1 MLGIQELD
9 DIICGHLG
17 RHELAQCAR
26 VCKKWHS
33 VVAPRIWSDLSWL
46 GWYGTPR
53 RWRAFRS
60 MVLEDYLA
68 GQCHHGLH
76 KQGFHTERAQ
86 PPALSNCGQWI
97 QMLPSIKELLEVL
110 QPHTLWNQSVQ
121 PTAHELL
128 FHLFKRCSSEMK
140 VQLIQYDYADYD
152 SDEMKLILS
161 ATLPRARSLHIQ
173 AFLEGTWSESVK
185 LGGMLDQLSHT
196 LENLRIDFE
205 ILGADEVHDMVGNG
219 VESQASFK
227 ELVLNYRSDILDAVG
242 FCSWLW
248 KHCSHVQKLEIDG
261 IDRSAQSL
269 AQTMWVYMPD
279 LCEITLCGKD
289 VPEGGIMIEAD
300 ATAAILSGSR
310 SGWKVV
316 TVMSNARLGRTAM
329 EIMKRH
335 HPTLEKL
342 DIHGNPGLLR
352 SDLVQLLRDCINLHT
367 FAYIDTPS
375 RWVSDKSYV
384 CTNMFVDLDPDT
396 GTLRP
401 WKCEKSLKV
410 LQVTLED
417 ITRLGFEE
425 EAALANREREV
436 EGLLYDRLARLTNL
450 EVLRLRGYSSR
461 GGRLGYLRMSLDSG
475 LRRLSEL
482 TNLRELDVSGM
493 DTRMSVQEV
502 QWMVIHWPRLRSIRG
517 FAYGSLNTI
526 AKWLQEHYPEV
537 QAS

>member
-1 MLGIQELD
+1 
-9 DIICGHLG
+9 
-17 RHELAQCAR
+17 
-26 VCKKWHS
+26 
-33 VVAPRIWSDLSWL
+33 
-46 GWYGTPR
+46 
-53 RWRAFRS
+53 

-68 GQCHHGLH
+68 GQRHYGLH

-110 QPHTLWNQSVQ
+110 QPHTLWNQSAK

-128 FHLFKRCSSEMK
+128 FHLFKRCSSEMQ
-140 VQLIQYDYADYD
+140 VQHVQYDYADYD
-152 SDEMKLILS
+152 SNEMKLILS

-173 AFLEGTWSESVK
+173 ASLEGIWSESVK
-185 LGGMLDQLSHT
+185 LEGMLDQLSHT
-196 LENLRIDFE
+196 LENLRIDLE
-205 ILGADEVHDMVGNG
+205 ILGADEVHDLVGNG

-227 ELVLNYRSDILDAVG
+227 ELILKYRSDILDAVG

-248 KHCSHVQKLEIDG
+248 KHCSHVQRLEIDG

-269 AQTMWVYMPD
+269 AQVMWVYMPN
-279 LCEITLCGKD
+279 LCEITLCD
-289 VPEGGIMIEAD
+289 EDAFEQGISIEAD
-300 ATAAILSGSR
+300 ATAALLSGSR

-316 TVMSNARLGRTAM
+316 TVRSNARLGRAAM
-329 EIMKRH
+329 EVMKRH

-342 DIHGNPGLLR
+342 DIHGNPGLLS
-352 SDLVQLLRDCINLHT
+352 SDLVQLLRHSINLHT
-367 FAYIDTPS
+367 FAYTEMPS
-375 RWVSDKSYV
+375 RWASDKSYV

-396 GTLRP
+396 GALLP
-401 WKCEKSLKV
+401 WKCERSLKV
-410 LQVTLED
+410 LQVTLEG
-417 ITRLGFEE
+417 ITRLGFEG

-436 EGLLYDRLARLTNL
+436 EILLYDRLARLTNL

-461 GGRLGYLRMSLDSG
+461 GSRPGCLRMSLDNG

-482 TNLRELDVSGM
+482 THLRELDVSGM
-493 DTRMSVQEV
+493 GTRMSVQEV
-502 QWMVIHWPRLRSIRG
+502 QWMVIHWARLRSIRG
-517 FAYGSLNTI
+517 FDAGNVNTV